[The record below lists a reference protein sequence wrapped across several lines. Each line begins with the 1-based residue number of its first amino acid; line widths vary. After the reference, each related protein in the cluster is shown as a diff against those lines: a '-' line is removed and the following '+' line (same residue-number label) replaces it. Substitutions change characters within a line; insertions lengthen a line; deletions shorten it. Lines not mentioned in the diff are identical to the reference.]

1 MCFSQYWKN
10 VYGGRNDSME
20 KGNNSRE
27 TIVRGT
33 LFFFFF
39 LHLEFG
45 MTMHEQKNI
54 PNGTGNHGNLN
65 FKRRYDGIR

>member
-1 MCFSQYWKN
+1 MA
-10 VYGGRNDSME
+10 D
-20 KGNNSRE
+20 E
-27 TIVRGT
+27 TIRWKREIILARRSLEVRY
-33 LFFFFF
+33 FFFFF